1 MRLAVSVVV
10 AVAALVAAGGRSTV
24 VPACRG
30 SDLGGVFVVVR
41 GSAGAGGISY
51 TLRLHNRSSAACFV
65 SGIPGLRLLG
75 RTGAPLSTHVRPS
88 HPGALTAVRVVLRP
102 GGFAAATARF
112 SPDIPGPGE
121 PQTKQC
127 EPTAY
132 YLKVSPAGRG
142 SVVLPVSPPTP
153 VCEHGQLFM
162 SALVAGRRGP
172 IS

>member
-1 MRLAVSVVV
+1 MRLAMSAVV
-10 AVAALVAAGGRSTV
+10 AAAALAAAGGRSAV
-24 VPACRG
+24 VPVCRG
-30 SDLGGVFVVVR
+30 GDLGGVFVVVQ

-51 TLRLHNRSSAACFV
+51 TLRLHNRSAAACFV

-75 RTGAPLSTHVRPS
+75 RTGAPLSTHVAPS
-88 HPGALTAVRVVLRP
+88 HSGVLTAVRVVLRP

-132 YLKVSPAGRG
+132 HLKVSPAGGG
-142 SVVLPVSPPTP
+142 SLVAPVTPPTP
-153 VCEHGQLFM
+153 VCEHGRLFM
-162 SALVAGRRGP
+162 SVLVAGRRGP

>member
-1 MRLAVSVVV
+1 MRRSMCI
-10 AVAALVAAGGRSTV
+10 AVALPVVFAGAASGRSAV

-30 SDLGGVFVVVR
+30 GDLGGAFVVVQ
-41 GSAGAGGISY
+41 GSAGAGGISC

-75 RTGAPLSTHVRPS
+75 RTGAPLSTHVVPS
-88 HPGALTAVRVVLRP
+88 HPGALTAVRVVLKP
-102 GGFAAATARF
+102 SGYAAATARF

-132 YLKVSPAGRG
+132 HLKVSPVAG
-142 SVVLPVSPPTP
+142 SS
-153 VCEHGQLFM
+153 
-162 SALVAGRRGP
+162 LVAPVRP
-172 IS
+172 

>member
-1 MRLAVSVVV
+1 MRLAMCVVV
-10 AVAALVAAGGRSTV
+10 AVAALAAAGGRSAV
-24 VPACRG
+24 VPVCRG
-30 SDLGGVFVVVR
+30 GDLRGVFVVVQ

-75 RTGAPLSTHVRPS
+75 RAGAPLPTHVAPS
-88 HPGALTAVRVVLRP
+88 HPGALTAVRIVLRS
-102 GGFAAATARF
+102 GGLAAATARF

-132 YLKVSPAGRG
+132 HLKVSPAGGG
-142 SVVLPVSPPTP
+142 SLVAPVTPPTP
-153 VCEHGQLFM
+153 VCEHGRLFM
-162 SALVAGRRGP
+162 SVLVAGRRRP
-172 IS
+172 VS